1 MEKIFLSSASNESDS
16 LPFKIILS
24 GITYPDPDYSI
35 YRKCSD
41 VYVAEYV
48 TEGEGTVIL
57 GGKIYRIKKG
67 DAYIL
72 PAGTEHRYYS
82 DKNNPWEKKWIN
94 MSGSICK
101 LLLEAYGIEK
111 TVCFHNSE
119 IEKNFDEFF
128 EFCSKGHLD
137 NEINNFGAVIF
148 HRIVQKL
155 AENTEKKE
163 KNPAEKIKK
172 YIDGNI
178 YDKINAKS
186 VARASGFSVSQIGR
200 LFKNEY
206 GTTVYSY
213 ILEQKIKAAEKLIK
227 NSSLSIKET
236 ASILN
241 FTDEHYFCNIFKRK
255 RGMTPGEFRKSSG
268 LLLAEY

>member
-1 MEKIFLSSASNESDS
+1 MENKKL
-16 LPFKIILS
+16 
-24 GITYPDPDYSI
+24 
-35 YRKCSD
+35 
-41 VYVAEYV
+41 
-48 TEGEGTVIL
+48 TEQ
-57 GGKIYRIKKG
+57 
-67 DAYIL
+67 
-72 PAGTEHRYYS
+72 
-82 DKNNPWEKKWIN
+82 
-94 MSGSICK
+94 
-101 LLLEAYGIEK
+101 EK
-111 TVCFHNSE
+111 TLLQKISDLYE
-119 IEKNFDEFF
+119 IPQVGVFNIRRNGKLMARNV
-128 EFCSKGHLD
+128 D

-163 KNPAEKIKK
+163 ENPAEKIKK

-213 ILEQKIKAAEKLIK
+213 ILEQKIKAAEKLLK